1 MTLDEKLEQ
10 FYNVTIESATTR
22 NIEIVEE
29 YKASLTKTLE
39 DHKREAIRKS
49 EEAYKLESEDLIRE
63 KNRSLSAEA
72 INVKRKLNE
81 KILELSD
88 TLFEDVLVKLQA
100 YMKTKDYEDLLVKQI
115 KNAKEFA
122 REDEMT
128 IYIDPT
134 DEHLKQSLEDTTG
147 VTLTVS
153 SYDFVGGT
161 RAVIPAKNI
170 LIDHSFTSKLKELKE
185 KEVSLTYECKR

>member
-63 KNRSLSAEA
+63 KNCSLSAEA

-88 TLFEDVLVKLQA
+88 ALFEDVLVKLQA

-128 IYIDPT
+128 IYIDPA